1 MYFSRLNS
9 NGTEN
14 YRFTIVKIALPIIL
28 SSLISQVQM
37 LIDRI
42 FLGKLD
48 VIYMSAVGNA
58 TAPMWTTISAIF
70 ALTTGTTILASQ
82 AIGKEDNTKALEFM
96 ASLFKYNNFLS
107 IILFIFWALCPKL
120 VYTAMGV
127 SPEVMVYAVQ
137 YTVIYSPVFVV
148 TGIGAGINSLLQV
161 CSYTKPLVVT
171 GIIRSLLNM
180 VLDWLLIF
188 GNCGFPAM
196 GVAGAALATTIA
208 EFAGGTVLILIVVKS
223 KRLEHRPSIAQ
234 ICSAKLR
241 PFIDAIKMGFPSAAE
256 DFAWNIGNL
265 LLIRILNFIS
275 PVAAGVYTIVFGIE
289 VIPVAIFGSLG
300 NATLTLTGRETGKK
314 DFVQLHKI
322 VHTVMAW
329 AIIVSFANL
338 ALYVLFPKPIMGLFT
353 KDASIISMALVYI
366 TIIGI
371 DLFPKSLNIIVGS
384 GIRGFGD
391 TKWMLYTQLFGTV
404 FVVAVASLL
413 VFVLKL
419 GIAGVFAA
427 VVCDEAVRCVINSL
441 RFKRIGKVEP
451 EKSK

>member
-1 MYFSRLNS
+1 M
-9 NGTEN
+9 
-14 YRFTIVKIALPIIL
+14 
-28 SSLISQVQM
+28 
-37 LIDRI
+37 
-42 FLGKLD
+42 
-48 VIYMSAVGNA
+48 
-58 TAPMWTTISAIF
+58 
-70 ALTTGTTILASQ
+70 
-82 AIGKEDNTKALEFM
+82 
-96 ASLFKYNNFLS
+96 
-107 IILFIFWALCPKL
+107 
-120 VYTAMGV
+120 
-127 SPEVMVYAVQ
+127 
-137 YTVIYSPVFVV
+137 
-148 TGIGAGINSLLQV
+148 LQV

-171 GIIRSLLNM
+171 GIIRSLLNV